1 MDEKQRNKSCDRVD
15 VQRDDNGGYRFV
27 IRGELDHHSVREL
40 REVIDAVLID
50 HRPKEVVFDLSEVTF
65 TDSAGLGLVLG
76 RYTRIG
82 GYGGTL
88 RLTQVSEEFFK
99 ILRLAGVDRFL
110 AIEGRK
116 KDRKVSV

>member
-1 MDEKQRNKSCDRVD
+1 MDGKQRVSVYGDVD
-15 VQRDDNGGYRFV
+15 VIEEGDGYRFL
-27 IRGELDHHSVREL
+27 IRGELDHHSVKHL
-40 REVIDAVLID
+40 REVIDAVLVD
-50 HRPKEVVFDLSEVTF
+50 HRPKQVIFDLNEVSF

-88 RLTQVSEEFFK
+88 RLVRVSEEFLK

-110 AIEGRK
+110 SVEGRK
-116 KDRKVSV
+116 KEKTAPL

>member
-1 MDEKQRNKSCDRVD
+1 MESKQRTSIYGDVD
-15 VQRDDNGGYRFV
+15 VSAEGEECRFA
-27 IRGELDHHSVREL
+27 IRGELDHHSVKHL
-40 REVIDAVLID
+40 REVIDAVLVD
-50 HRPKEVVFDLSEVTF
+50 HRPKKVVFDLGEVTF

-88 RLTQVSEEFFK
+88 RLVRVSEEFMK

-110 AIEGRK
+110 AVEGRK
-116 KDRKVSV
+116 KEKKTPC